1 MGQEVH
7 TVENGVGDSRVCKRE
22 YVDAGEKTGDTQVGG
37 GPFGKDGD
45 AGTDTVDSQ
54 VSRGPCVSAGVMSG
68 LGISSWD
75 DGGQEQITGAGGLL

>member
-22 YVDAGEKTGDTQVGG
+22 YGDAGAKTGDTQVGG

-45 AGTDTVDSQ
+45 FGTDTVDSQ
-54 VSRGPCVSAGVMSG
+54 VSR
-68 LGISSWD
+68 
-75 DGGQEQITGAGGLL
+75 